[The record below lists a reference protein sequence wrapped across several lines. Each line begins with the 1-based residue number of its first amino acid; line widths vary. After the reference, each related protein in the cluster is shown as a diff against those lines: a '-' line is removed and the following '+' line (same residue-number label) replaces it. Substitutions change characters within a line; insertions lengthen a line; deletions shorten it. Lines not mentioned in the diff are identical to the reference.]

1 LGAARQSGRELV
13 IQVSLD
19 EHIGDFVPG
28 IEGADKIAIR
38 DLLTER
44 SGLPDI
50 NAFPNYGDILHH
62 HQTRPA

>member
-1 LGAARQSGRELV
+1 MGCVAKGLDPLHGRRYTW
-13 IQVSLD
+13 
-19 EHIGDFVPG
+19 HG
-28 IEGADKIAIR
+28 EGVDKIAIR

-62 HQTRPA
+62 HQTPASLIARD